1 MNLHYS
7 IYMQVEILLG
17 YLTNLYVHT
26 TDDQST
32 QVEILLGYLTA
43 LISSGFFVSTQVEIL
58 LDYLTVRKGLDSQ
71 DLHK

>member
-32 QVEILLGYLTA
+32 QVEILLGYLT
-43 LISSGFFVSTQVEIL
+43 
-58 LDYLTVRKGLDSQ
+58 
-71 DLHK
+71 